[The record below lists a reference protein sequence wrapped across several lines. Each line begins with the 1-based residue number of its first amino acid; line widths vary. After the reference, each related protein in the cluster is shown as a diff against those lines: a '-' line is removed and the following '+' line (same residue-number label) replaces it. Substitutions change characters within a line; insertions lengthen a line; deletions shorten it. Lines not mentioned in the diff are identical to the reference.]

1 MSRPQ
6 PDSAPYHHGDLR
18 RTLVDR
24 AIAVIEAHGVEA
36 VSLRALARDIGV
48 SHAAPMRH
56 FPTRSALL
64 AAIAKSGIRAL
75 LESAGKRL
83 ANPELSNV
91 QKLRSMAE
99 GYVVWAAANPAHHML
114 IRNQDVMR
122 HADRELLEEAST
134 YARLHED
141 LIRRAQADG
150 WRSQQK
156 THEVFVEITAL
167 TAGLALLASD
177 PIYRTVLPGQ
187 LEREE
192 ISAVLDR
199 FMGTAD

>member
-1 MSRPQ
+1 MSRAAQ
-6 PDSAPYHHGDLR
+6 DSAPYHHGDLR
-18 RTLVDR
+18 RTLIDR
-24 AIAVIEAHGVEA
+24 ALAVIVADGVEA

-64 AAIAKSGIRAL
+64 AAIAKSGITAL

-83 ANPELSNV
+83 ADPDLSSF
-91 QKLRSMAE
+91 QKLRSMTE
-99 GYVVWAAANPAHHML
+99 GYVDWAAAYPAQHML

-122 HADRELLEEAST
+122 HADRELLEEASA
-134 YARLHED
+134 YARLHEE
-141 LIRRAQADG
+141 LIRQAQADG
-150 WRSQQK
+150 WRSEQE

-177 PIYRTVLPGQ
+177 PIYRTVLPGE
-187 LEREE
+187 LSTEE
-192 ISAVLDR
+192 ISTVLDR
-199 FMGTAD
+199 FFLRG